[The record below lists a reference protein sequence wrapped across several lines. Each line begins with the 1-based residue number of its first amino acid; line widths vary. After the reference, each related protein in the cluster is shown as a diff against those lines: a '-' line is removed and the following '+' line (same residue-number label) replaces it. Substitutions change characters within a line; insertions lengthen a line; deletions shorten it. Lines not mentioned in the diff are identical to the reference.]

1 MVAPVGHST
10 TSLSRGSDWMQ
21 WLALFGVGVG
31 WYLPFITTV
40 TLFCDD
46 SDVTERNTAY
56 VVLKLTLLGPGMA
69 WYCCSPCRFG
79 TSVGPLWVCCSILEH
94 LVSMGTDVTSMLAQ
108 L

>member
-10 TSLSRGSDWMQ
+10 TSLSRGSDWTQ
-21 WLALFGVGVG
+21 WLALLGVRVG

-46 SDVTERNTAY
+46 NDVTERNTAD

-69 WYCCSPCRFG
+69 WYCCSPWRFG
-79 TSVGPLWVCCSILEH
+79 TSFGPLWVCCSTLEH
-94 LVSMGTDVTSMLAQ
+94 LVSLGTDVTSMLAQ